1 MEFLGV
7 GAPELLVILIVMLL
21 VVGPQRLPEMAAQL
35 ARFLR
40 TVRRYTDRVSREFN
54 ETMHE
59 MEREYDEM
67 RGEWKD
73 VGQGLD
79 QGARA
84 VTKELESAATEASKG
99 LDDESA
105 KPASRSV

>member
-1 MEFLGV
+1 MEILGV
-7 GAPELLVILIVMLL
+7 GAPELLVILLVMLL

-40 TVRRYTDRVSREFN
+40 TARRYTDRISHEFN

-59 MEREYDEM
+59 MEREYDDM

-79 QGARA
+79 ESARA
-84 VTKELESAATEASKG
+84 VSAELESANREATKG
-99 LDDESA
+99 LDDEPSE
-105 KPASRSV
+105 PPSRSA